1 MVEMVTIVAVMETM
15 IEVNYHDKVT
25 EVDGAAVFAESPKS
39 F

>member
-1 MVEMVTIVAVMETM
+1 MVVMETM

-25 EVDGAAVFAESPKS
+25 EVDGAAIFAESPKS